1 MNPGDIGPHPDAPE
15 YYIPMGK
22 PKSMTDNDCQTLM
35 VRLVGATGDMVKE
48 VPIRIVSVPLE
59 TDVVPGFLSEWY
71 PSAEDIE
78 RMIAGIPVR
87 MLVVGQTLPPTNL
100 WVRGDGEQ

>member
-1 MNPGDIGPHPDAPE
+1 MNPGDIGPHPDAPD

-48 VPIRIVSVPLE
+48 QPIRIVSVPLE
-59 TDVVPGFLSEWY
+59 TDVMPGFLSEWV
-71 PSAEDIE
+71 PSPEDLAALN
-78 RMIAGIPVR
+78 AGAPLR

-100 WVRGDGEQ
+100 WVRGSDEQ